1 MIYLGQIRETPM
13 IRVLSLAIAALLSLS
28 SLAYAQGCDDGPP
41 PPPQGDTPS
50 T

>member
-1 MIYLGQIRETPM
+1 M
-13 IRVLSLAIAALLSLS
+13 IRMLSLVLAALLSLS
-28 SLAYAQGCDDGPP
+28 GAAYAQGCDDGPP